1 MSAGSRQLAAALQAQ
16 QARLVS
22 VAGHLATV
30 GGVDVHDARVAARRL
45 RSMLATF
52 RPLLDADA
60 AKRMRRRLR
69 TVAHGLTL
77 VREADVRRDL
87 LRRLAQ
93 EDPEIA
99 PADAA
104 RLDTL
109 LSASLAAARA
119 GVHREIAGPGWVA
132 NLASLADA
140 VALDALLVRRDAS
153 QRELL
158 QLAHR
163 PWRRARKLVARDPR
177 DAKELHRLRL
187 VLKHCRYAFEAV
199 ATCSPT
205 RAARVLRK
213 LRAAQDHLG
222 EHRDVLQAQDWVRE
236 HAASLGVPL
245 ATVIRQS
252 LRRRDRALRRE
263 AVERADEVLLAYAGW
278 RTATRGLRQAKGRAR
293 GRASP

>member
-1 MSAGSRQLAAALQAQ
+1 MSAGSRQLAAALQGQ

-22 VAGHLATV
+22 IAGRLGSV

-60 AKRMRRRLR
+60 AKRMRRGLR
-69 TVAHGLTL
+69 TFARGLTT

-87 LRRLAQ
+87 LRRLLQ
-93 EDPEIA
+93 EDPEVA

-104 RLDTL
+104 RVDAMLG
-109 LSASLAAARA
+109 ASIAAARA
-119 GVHREIAGPGWVA
+119 GVHREVAAPGWIA

-140 VALDALLVRRDAS
+140 EALDALLVRRDAS
-153 QRELL
+153 QGEVL

-163 PWRRARKLVARDPR
+163 PWRRARRLVARDPR
-177 DAKELHRLRL
+177 DARELHRLRL
-187 VLKHCRYAFEAV
+187 ALKHCRYAFEAV

-205 RAARVLRK
+205 RAAQVLKR
-213 LRAAQDHLG
+213 LRAAQDSLG
-222 EHRDVLQAQDWVRE
+222 EHRDVLQARDWVRE
-236 HAASLGVPL
+236 HAASLGAPL
-245 ATVIRQS
+245 TTVIEQS
-252 LRRRDRALRRE
+252 LRHRDRALRRE
-263 AVERADEVLLAYAGW
+263 AVERATDVMPAYAGW
-278 RTATRGLRQAKGRAR
+278 RTATRRLRKGTGTTR